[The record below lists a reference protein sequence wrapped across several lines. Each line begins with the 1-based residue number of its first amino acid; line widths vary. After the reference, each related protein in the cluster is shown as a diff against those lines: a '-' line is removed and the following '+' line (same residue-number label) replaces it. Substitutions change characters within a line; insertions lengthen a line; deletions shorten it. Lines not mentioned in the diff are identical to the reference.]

1 MWNNSPTND
10 SGTPLRHSVSRRT
23 TQCVYGTP
31 FKSTQPPS
39 KWKAAAEEF
48 VLASP
53 ITQRISTTMLQ
64 QQRHRHDYY
73 TLNLRQ
79 PVWFYSLLVSK
90 CDGVIRFHIIIFFSP
105 FLNMFSHSQMQRNR
119 KRQTPQ
125 KPTSSSRTTVDKKK
139 KTKKMRYVC
148 NPNQHMIVRRCRL
161 PWRRA
166 CGLIV
171 VELWV

>member
-139 KTKKMRYVC
+139 K
-148 NPNQHMIVRRCRL
+148 RRK
-161 PWRRA
+161 
-166 CGLIV
+166 CGTCATQISIWSWDDVGYHEGARV
-171 VELWV
+171 V